1 VSAPPLPT
9 GDDARR
15 LELVHLYV
23 TAPLRLN
30 AARRGPI
37 GQAPARAAVGGVS
50 CNTKGWLFAWVA
62 YVETTADAP
71 TLSVWP
77 AVQRGVPFD
86 LMLPATA
93 EVEVL
98 ARVDTPERAVGRLSH
113 HLHDL
118 TMVRID
124 PDMDYLGRAVAA
136 FRAELRRE
144 RDRAAAEQAE
154 AGDT

>member
-1 VSAPPLPT
+1 MSATPLPT
-9 GDDARR
+9 GDDARG

-30 AARRGPI
+30 AARRGPP

-62 YVETTADAP
+62 YVETTADVPAF
-71 TLSVWP
+71 SVYP
-77 AVQRGVPFD
+77 AMQRGVSFD

-113 HLHDL
+113 QIHSL

-136 FRAELRRE
+136 YRGELRRQ
-144 RDRAAAEQAE
+144 RDQAAAEQAAADE
-154 AGDT
+154 A